1 MKLVEHMGIENG
13 VLPKDIT
20 GAAQTGD
27 YVSLKNYAR
36 CTVIIQQGA
45 WAGGTPA
52 VTLLQASDVAA
63 TGEKALGFTT
73 RWTKVALTGTTFVET
88 AVTAN
93 TFNLPAVAN
102 TMNVIEVE
110 AHSLDTNNGFDCF
123 RVHVA
128 TPGANADLLCVTYIL
143 HGARYQQAVM
153 PDAKV
158 D

>member
-1 MKLVEHMGIENG
+1 MYLVESMQVESG

-27 YVSLKNYAR
+27 YVSLKNYTR

-52 VTLLQASDVAA
+52 VTLLQATDVAA
-63 TGEKALGFTT
+63 TDEKALGFTK
-73 RWTKVALTGTTFVET
+73 RWTKVAVTGTTFVET
-88 AVTAN
+88 AVAAN

-110 AHSLDTNNGFDCF
+110 ASSLDTNNGFDCF

-128 TPGANADLLCVTYIL
+128 TPGANADLLCILYIL
-143 HGARYQQAVM
+143 HGARYPQAVM
-153 PDAKV
+153 SDAKV